1 MESTSDNEVFYE
13 CVNWDAELKECRKVI
28 GKRNVQVKTLKEILD
43 KKDVIIEGLKK
54 ELRYSKRLKLNLQRK
69 DEHLKLK
76 TDFRKL
82 EQRVKSFERKE
93 YEEQKSKEWL
103 C

>member
-1 MESTSDNEVFYE
+1 M
-13 CVNWDAELKECRKVI
+13 
-28 GKRNVQVKTLKEILD
+28 
-43 KKDVIIEGLKK
+43 IIEGLKK
-54 ELRYSKRLKLNLQRK
+54 ELRYSKSLKLNLQRK
-69 DEHLKLK
+69 KEIVEEEHLKLK